1 MGIDL
6 SEALLLVSGGCLVFS
21 FIALI
26 HFVSTY
32 NSYNRSLAFIS
43 ALAIGAT
50 AFYTANISTNFSKF
64 TSLELAMSSAIL
76 GLLEL
81 FPIFWAVLTLVLFR
95 ISLLTN
101 RSVDAST
108 S

>member
-1 MGIDL
+1 MIIEL
-6 SEALLLVSGGCLVFS
+6 SEALLLVSGGCLVSS
-21 FIALI
+21 FIAII

-32 NSYNRSLAFIS
+32 NSNNRSLAFFS
-43 ALAIGAT
+43 AFAIGSA
-50 AFYTANISTNFSKF
+50 AFFTANISTNHSKSP
-64 TSLELAMSSAIL
+64 SLEFAMSSAIL

-81 FPIFWAVLTLVLFR
+81 LPIFLAVITLVLFR

-101 RSVDAST
+101 RSVDAS

>member
-26 HFVSTY
+26 HFVSTC
-32 NSYNRSLAFIS
+32 NSYNRSLAFFS

-50 AFYTANISTNFSKF
+50 AFYTANISTNYSKF
-64 TSLELAMSSAIL
+64 ESLELAMSSAIL

-81 FPIFWAVLTLVLFR
+81 FPIFLAVITSALFR

-101 RSVDAST
+101 RSVDAS

>member
-21 FIALI
+21 FFALI

-32 NSYNRSLAFIS
+32 NSYNRSLAFFS
-43 ALAIGAT
+43 ALAIGTA
-50 AFYTANISTNFSKF
+50 AFYTTTISANFSKF
-64 TSLELAMSSAIL
+64 ASLELAMSSAIL

-81 FPIFWAVLTLVLFR
+81 FPIFLAVITLVLFR

-101 RSVDAST
+101 RSVDAS

>member
-32 NSYNRSLAFIS
+32 NSYNRSLAFFS

-50 AFYTANISTNFSKF
+50 AFYATNISTNHSKF
-64 TSLELAMSSAIL
+64 ALLELAMSSAIM

-81 FPIFWAVLTLVLFR
+81 FPIFLVVITLVLFR

-101 RSVDAST
+101 RSVDAS

>member
-1 MGIDL
+1 MGIEL

-21 FIALI
+21 FFALI

-32 NSYNRSLAFIS
+32 NSYNRSLAIFS

-50 AFYTANISTNFSKF
+50 AFYTANISTNHSKF
-64 TSLELAMSSAIL
+64 ASLELAMSSAIM

-81 FPIFWAVLTLVLFR
+81 FPIFLVVITLVLFR

-101 RSVDAST
+101 RSVDAS

>member
-1 MGIDL
+1 MGIEL
-6 SEALLLVSGGCLVFS
+6 SEALLLVSGGCLFFS
-21 FIALI
+21 FFALI

-32 NSYNRSLAFIS
+32 NYHNRSLAFFS
-43 ALAIGAT
+43 AFAIGA
-50 AFYTANISTNFSKF
+50 AAYYTASISTNHSKF
-64 TSLELAMSSAIL
+64 ESLELAMSSAIL

-81 FPIFWAVLTLVLFR
+81 FPIFLAVITLVLFR

-101 RSVDAST
+101 RSVDAS

>member
-1 MGIDL
+1 MGIGL
-6 SEALLLVSGGCLVFS
+6 SEAILLVSGGCLVFS
-21 FIALI
+21 SLALI

-32 NSYNRSLAFIS
+32 NPYNRSLAFS
-43 ALAIGAT
+43 SSFAIGAT
-50 AFYTANISTNFSKF
+50 AFYTASTSVNHSR
-64 TSLELAMSSAIL
+64 LELLELVMTAAIL

-81 FPIFWAVLTLVLFR
+81 LPIFLAAITLVLFR

-101 RSVDAST
+101 RSVDAS

>member
-1 MGIDL
+1 MVIEL

-21 FIALI
+21 LFALI

-32 NSYNRSLAFIS
+32 NSYNRSLAFFS
-43 ALAIGAT
+43 ALAIAAT
-50 AFYTANISTNFSKF
+50 AFYATNISTNHSKF
-64 TSLELAMSSAIL
+64 ASLELAMSSAIR

-81 FPIFWAVLTLVLFR
+81 FPIFLVVITLVLFR

-101 RSVDAST
+101 RSVDAS

>member
-21 FIALI
+21 LFALI

-32 NSYNRSLAFIS
+32 NSYNRSLAFFS
-43 ALAIGAT
+43 ALAIGAA
-50 AFYTANISTNFSKF
+50 AFYTANISTIFSKF
-64 TSLELAMSSAIL
+64 ASLELAMSSAIL

-81 FPIFWAVLTLVLFR
+81 FPIFLAVITLALFR

-101 RSVDAST
+101 RSVDAS

>member
-32 NSYNRSLAFIS
+32 NSYNRSLAFFS
-43 ALAIGAT
+43 VLAIGAA
-50 AFYTANISTNFSKF
+50 AFYTANISTNYSKF
-64 TSLELAMSSAIL
+64 ASLELAMSSAIL

-81 FPIFWAVLTLVLFR
+81 FPIFLAVITLVLFR

-101 RSVDAST
+101 RSVDAS

>member
-32 NSYNRSLAFIS
+32 NSYNRSLAFFS
-43 ALAIGAT
+43 ALAIGAA
-50 AFYTANISTNFSKF
+50 AFYTANISTNHSKVA
-64 TSLELAMSSAIL
+64 SLELAMSSAIM

-81 FPIFWAVLTLVLFR
+81 FPIFLVVITLVLLR

-101 RSVDAST
+101 RSVDAS